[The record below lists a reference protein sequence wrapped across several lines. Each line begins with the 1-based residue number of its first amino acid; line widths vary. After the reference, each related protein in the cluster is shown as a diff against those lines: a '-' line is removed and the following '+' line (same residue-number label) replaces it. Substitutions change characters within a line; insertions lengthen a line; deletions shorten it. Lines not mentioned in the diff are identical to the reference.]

1 MRTSKVFIIF
11 SLSVLISFFIMG
23 KQNFKSSQSKDIFE
37 KRFSHQMTANST
49 FKRDLSRNPIFSK
62 KENHKKRSYLN
73 QKYNDSSKQINHKPS
88 NNNSLNEV
96 KEKLKEKLNIPR
108 NVNLQIVQE
117 IRNGKK
123 GYRID
128 IFHNERDLI

>member
-1 MRTSKVFIIF
+1 
-11 SLSVLISFFIMG
+11 MG

-49 FKRDLSRNPIFSK
+49 IKRDLSRNPIFSK

>member
-1 MRTSKVFIIF
+1 
-11 SLSVLISFFIMG
+11 MG
-23 KQNFKSSQSKDIFE
+23 KRNFKSSQSKDIFE
-37 KRFSHQMTANST
+37 KRFSHQMNANTT
-49 FKRDLSRNPIFSK
+49 FKRDLSKDPIFSK
-62 KENHKKRSYLN
+62 KENHKKSSYLN
-73 QKYNDSSKQINHKPS
+73 QKYNDSSKQSNHKPS
-88 NNNSLNEV
+88 NYNSLNEI